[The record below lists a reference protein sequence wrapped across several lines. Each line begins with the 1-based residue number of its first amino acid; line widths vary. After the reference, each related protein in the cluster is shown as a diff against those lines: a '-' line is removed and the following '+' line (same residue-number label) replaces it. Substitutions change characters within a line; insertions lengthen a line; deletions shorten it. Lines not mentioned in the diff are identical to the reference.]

1 MSEVLL
7 PWKIRLKTKLYNHN
21 QIDASA
27 KWTGN
32 NTSQFAC
39 LSISRSPAGTIIRF
53 SSFGRWKEKKTF
65 SSLSCTNSTERS
77 RELRWKLHIWHSKW
91 GYFFWRSIPVC
102 LFVCKRSDKIL
113 YHGMQQS
120 SIRKKHRLKCAGSA
134 ADNKPK
140 CSKFQLRPKFDQTI
154 SDLFIWF
161 KVVMGH
167 PWSVVRSILILMH
180 L

>member
-1 MSEVLL
+1 MKAFIDGASLTR
-7 PWKIRLKTKLYNHN
+7 KIRLKTKLHNHN
-21 QIDASA
+21 QNDASA

-53 SSFGRWKEKKTF
+53 SSFGWRKEKKTF

-120 SIRKKHRLKCAGSA
+120 SIRKKHRVNKVCWECYVPSTQMLQISA
-134 ADNKPK
+134 KAQIWPNH
-140 CSKFQLRPKFDQTI
+140 FR
-154 SDLFIWF
+154 FIY
-161 KVVMGH
+161 
-167 PWSVVRSILILMH
+167 LI
-180 L
+180 